1 MIRIVRRHS
10 PVVDAIFIAH
20 DLENLAMLNYLS
32 IGTIAIA
39 LALTTNQ
46 TPLLADSTPDD
57 SEASRLDLKTER
69 VCVFKDGYCL
79 ILERGTATTDKDG
92 FVFTEEVPDSAVLGS
107 FWAVPDEG
115 KLKSMTAG
123 WVASKS
129 KSCLLYTSP
138 SPRDQRG
145 SRMPSSA

>member
-1 MIRIVRRHS
+1 
-10 PVVDAIFIAH
+10 
-20 DLENLAMLNYLS
+20 MLNYLS

-39 LALTTNQ
+39 LALTANQ
-46 TPLLADSTPDD
+46 PPLLADSKPDD
-57 SEASRLDLKTER
+57 SEASRLELKTER

-79 ILERGTATTDKDG
+79 VLKQGTATTDEDG

-123 WVASKS
+123 WVDSKS
-129 KSCLLYTSP
+129 KST
-138 SPRDQRG
+138 Q
-145 SRMPSSA
+145 